1 MLIVDGVCIVQSPIY
16 GLSSPYMYYGWRLT
30 ARLNVVEGGANGS
43 GVGGY
48 GITMQVITLVRAYLF
63 YTMHYSKRWCTYG

>member
-1 MLIVDGVCIVQSPIY
+1 MPVADGAWIVHFPTY

-30 ARLNVVEGGANGS
+30 ARLSVVDGGANGS

-48 GITMQVITLVRAYLF
+48 GITMRVITLVRAYLF
-63 YTMHYSKRWCTYG
+63 YTIHYSR